1 MLANDDDDDD
11 VTVLISNKLQK
22 SSNIDNDSL
31 SEERNKITA
40 SSHATKIP
48 PIVPTN
54 DKGKDT
60 PRQIPSIMLTNNAP
74 SDIITITTPPSVALT

>member
-40 SSHATKIP
+40 SSHATQIP

-54 DKGKDT
+54 DKGQDT
-60 PRQIPSIMLTNNAP
+60 PRKIPSILLTNNAP
-74 SDIITITTPPSVALT
+74 SDIITTTTTPSVALT